1 MVINQKNTAIKCY
14 ATYNL
19 CLNFKHHKP
28 ITTFKVKAKKTV
40 INPECFGRITDYIFQ
55 NKKLLFQNFQQ

>member
-19 CLNFKHHKP
+19 CLNFKHYKNNHGQL
-28 ITTFKVKAKKTV
+28 FNGKKKSV
-40 INPECFGRITDYIFQ
+40 INPGNFRPITDHFNKNNKIIF
-55 NKKLLFQNFQQ
+55 